1 MRHPAADPCSIHSC
15 LTRQQRFLPNRLAT
29 FSETQ
34 IMFINHKIMDIM
46 SFYVQL
52 TFVYYEQNVQ
62 VNQPYIKPK
71 LIGQTIGKTSR
82 TTLTKYMN
90 ELVENKY

>member
-1 MRHPAADPCSIHSC
+1 
-15 LTRQQRFLPNRLAT
+15 
-29 FSETQ
+29 
-34 IMFINHKIMDIM
+34 MDIM

-90 ELVENKY
+90 ELVENKILRQKKIRVEVYYLNDDLLRILEG

>member
-1 MRHPAADPCSIHSC
+1 
-15 LTRQQRFLPNRLAT
+15 
-29 FSETQ
+29 
-34 IMFINHKIMDIM
+34 MDIM